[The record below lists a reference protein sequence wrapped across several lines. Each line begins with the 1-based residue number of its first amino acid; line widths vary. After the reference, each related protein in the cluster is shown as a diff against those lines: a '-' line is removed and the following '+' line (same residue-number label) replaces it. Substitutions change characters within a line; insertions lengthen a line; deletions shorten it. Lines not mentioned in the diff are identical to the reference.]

1 MAETI
6 TGETKREGQRKA
18 KRQTAHRNKKRRRR
32 ELVRKRDKKRSVGF
46 QAARTC
52 SPPPPTI
59 STIFEPTFVVGSY
72 FSFIMQ
78 LAPTLLKEE
87 TLMTV
92 CYDLQD
98 G

>member
-1 MAETI
+1 
-6 TGETKREGQRKA
+6 
-18 KRQTAHRNKKRRRR
+18 
-32 ELVRKRDKKRSVGF
+32 VGF